1 MFCSF
6 SSAEALAGYSSEN
19 SNDKKKSKRALDGGK
34 SKKAGTSLPL
44 FPLLLSPTRFLSTLA
59 RASLRHK
66 DAAGG
71 GGGGREC
78 FVLTALRPSL
88 SRVSFTI

>member
-71 GGGGREC
+71 GREC